1 MEKGQTFFA
10 AMASVLDSAGASS
23 ASGSATCAT
32 FHVHDTINGLAL
44 GAAPLQDTASR
55 GGQGRVDG
63 HDILLWTVRQRVERM
78 EAGEG
83 CLVHNLPSPLASTA
97 GRIAQSGG
105 KRDAELGIGRSR
117 KTEEGGKD
125 GSPTRHLP
133 LRIGMEKKRHQHPQS
148 CILPRAHTNRLI
160 KFGWHR
166 NGIISRRTRPWWGR
180 MRPWLLLR
188 RC

>member
-1 MEKGQTFFA
+1 MQRWRQ
-10 AMASVLDSAGASS
+10 SW
-23 ASGSATCAT
+23 
-32 FHVHDTINGLAL
+32 IPR
-44 GAAPLQDTASR
+44 APLRLRVRLPAPHSMCMTPSTVLPLVLHHSKTQRAEE
-55 GGQGRVDG
+55 GRADG

-117 KTEEGGKD
+117 KTEGGGKD